1 MMANI
6 TIPDD
11 IKSMSFENALEE
23 LENLVAKMETG
34 GLPLEELMLSFER
47 GKLLSNE
54 CRNKLA
60 ALEKRILILSGDDG
74 ENGTW
79 SDFNN
84 SSSRNEA
91 AADDGDVPF

>member
-1 MMANI
+1 MANNI

-11 IKSMSFENALEE
+11 IKSMSFEKALEE
-23 LENLVAKMETG
+23 LENLVVKMENG

-60 ALEKRILILSGDDG
+60 ALEKRIMLLSGDDG
-74 ENGTW
+74 EKGSW
-79 SDFNN
+79 SDFQPN
-84 SSSRNEA
+84 SFRESSA
-91 AADDGDVPF
+91 AENIPF